1 MLPNSTSSK
10 RDLIPLK
17 ATICTKAHSVRN
29 VFLAVFPQHTINR
42 NRPGEAVRLL
52 KKSKKKKTVSNDVL
66 ATKQAPLQV
75 NKGNI
80 QYYFK
85 LKKIQY
91 LFGCTGSWLQHMG
104 SSSLTRDQTQAPR
117 ISSKKS

>member
-17 ATICTKAHSVRN
+17 ATICTKAHSIRN
-29 VFLAVFPQHTINR
+29 VFLAVFPQHAINR

-52 KKSKKKKTVSNDVL
+52 KKVSVKKKNKKPAVSNDIL
-66 ATKQAPLQV
+66 ATKQAPLQI

-80 QYYFK
+80 QYFFK
-85 LKKIQY
+85 LKKKYIY
-91 LFGCTGSWLQHMG
+91 FVALGLGCSTWDLV
-104 SSSLTRDQTQAPR
+104 P
-117 ISSKKS
+117 